1 MSASNPPIRKRFI
14 AGAKC
19 PACHLE
25 DKIQMF
31 QEHGKSVYQ
40 CVACGHKETENY
52 AAHAEDEAVH
62 NEEPEVL
69 EQPLQFFPAPP
80 KKAP

>member
-1 MSASNPPIRKRFI
+1 MSDSTPPVRKRFI

-40 CVACGHKETENY
+40 CVACGHKEIENY
-52 AAHAEDEAVH
+52 EAHTDDDAPQAEAPD
-62 NEEPEVL
+62 VL
-69 EQPLQFFPAPP
+69 EQALQFYPAPP
-80 KKAP
+80 KKTH